1 MPVPPDRR
9 AQLLGWTRVPW
20 RPRLCEALTF
30 LGGRLGV
37 PGGVRTAALYQACKT
52 IPPDRLKISS
62 SFPFRVKT
70 STRTPAI
77 TIRILKILSNS
88 MTSVK
93 NKGKK
98 EEIKSIDDL
107 IVCLE
112 KLRRINKIIR
122 FIKKWSDQIKNEYI
136 KPSTKHEKL
145 KWKLHKNS

>member
-1 MPVPPDRR
+1 
-9 AQLLGWTRVPW
+9 
-20 RPRLCEALTF
+20 
-30 LGGRLGV
+30 
-37 PGGVRTAALYQACKT
+37 
-52 IPPDRLKISS
+52 
-62 SFPFRVKT
+62 
-70 STRTPAI
+70 
-77 TIRILKILSNS
+77 